1 MVGAVR
7 INKDARFQSKTWRK

>member
-7 INKDARFQSKTWRK
+7 INADARFQSKTWRE